1 MEAGRPLFIPVIL
14 GTARMGR
21 MSLTQLSLSPGNWA
35 SAQALRPTSSKSR
48 GISLTPLTRS
58 VEFRREL
65 RLEAAACLF
74 ELGFSPCHVSQQCV
88 QLLWTQN
95 QQSEHKHEQDFGTQT
110 HDSPLGQ
117 ALVVGNGGCCAG
129 RLLFIFNSYLEAA
142 DALSNSFAKFRKLFG
157 PEHEQGNSENNQQM
171 HGLKQS
177 FKHIGSLNMEDSFL
191 SRLALQFLFGDHFA
205 GLSSYCVK
213 LRQVRNIP
221 QTQEMFF
228 CQSSPI

>member
-177 FKHIGSLNMEDSFL
+177 FKHTCSLDRVRTSQNVSGKMQ
-191 SRLALQFLFGDHFA
+191 ALQPVTRYSARPNSKGELATIKSRVGPHRPRQPA
-205 GLSSYCVK
+205 G
-213 LRQVRNIP
+213 
-221 QTQEMFF
+221 
-228 CQSSPI
+228 